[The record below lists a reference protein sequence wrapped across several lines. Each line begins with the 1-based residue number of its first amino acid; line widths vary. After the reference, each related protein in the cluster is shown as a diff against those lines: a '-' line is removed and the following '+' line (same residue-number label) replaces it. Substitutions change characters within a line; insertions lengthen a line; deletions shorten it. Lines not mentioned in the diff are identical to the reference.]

1 MAYEIWHMAKVLH
14 GLDHSLPYS
23 SGYSFRSDY
32 VIGAQRRLGLHPVV
46 ITSPKREDFE
56 HGVETVDGVNYH
68 RLRWPG
74 ITAPLRKIPLLNHSL
89 CLVALTK
96 EIKRLAE
103 ALKVDLIHAHSPA
116 TNGLPAVRAARET
129 NLPVIYE
136 LRYYDE
142 DAAAGRGK
150 TSHNSLRYR
159 LTRRLEQSVLEKAT
173 RVTTI
178 SKAMRA
184 DLVSRGVDP
193 GKMFVMPNG
202 VDTNFFEPRPPDAG
216 LISRYDLAGKII
228 IGYIG
233 SFYFYE
239 GLERLIDAMILLL
252 AKRSDVKLLLVGEG
266 EADRML
272 RKRVP
277 GQLWEHFAF
286 AGRVAHADAPRYYSV
301 MDILVYPRVNS
312 RLTDLTTPLKP
323 LEAMAMEKVV
333 VGSDVGGLRELF
345 NDGEVGFLVEPEN
358 PRALAKRLLSLVESA
373 TVRLAM
379 GKRARE
385 SVLRDREWDKIV
397 ANYFTVY
404 REAMAGVR
412 G

>member
-1 MAYEIWHMAKVLH
+1 MAKVLH
-14 GLDHSLPYS
+14 VLDHSLPYF

-32 VIGAQRRLGLHPVV
+32 IISAQRRLGLSPVV
-46 ITSPKREDFE
+46 VTSPKHGDFE
-56 HGVETVDGVNYH
+56 HKCETIDEVDYH

-74 ITAPLRKIPLLNHSL
+74 FTAPLRKIPFLSHSL
-89 CLVALTK
+89 CLAALAK
-96 EIKRLAE
+96 EISRLSE
-103 ALKVDLIHAHSPA
+103 ILKVDLIHAHSPA
-116 TNGLPAVRAARET
+116 TNGLAAVRAARES

-142 DAAAGRGK
+142 DAAVGRGK
-150 TSHNSLRYR
+150 TGHNSLRYR
-159 LTRRLEQSVLEKAT
+159 LTRRLEQSVLEKVT

-178 SKAMRA
+178 SKALRD
-184 DLVSRGVDP
+184 DLISRGVEP
-193 GKMFVMPNG
+193 GKIFEIPNG
-202 VDTNFFEPRPPDAG
+202 VDANLFRPLDADAG

-228 IGYIG
+228 IGFIG

-239 GLERLIDAMILLL
+239 GLEHLIDAMILLL

-286 AGRVAHADAPRYYSV
+286 TGRVAHADAPRYYSV
-301 MDILVYPRVNS
+301 MDVVVYPRVSS
-312 RLTDLTTPLKP
+312 RLTELTAPLKP
-323 LEAMAMEKVV
+323 LEAMAMEKVI
-333 VGSDVGGLRELF
+333 VGSDVGGLRELLS
-345 NDGEVGFLVEPEN
+345 DGELGFLVEPEN

-373 TVRLAM
+373 TVRHVM

-385 SVLRDREWDKIV
+385 FVVRERDWNKIV
-397 ANYFTVY
+397 SCYLNVY
-404 REAMAGVR
+404 QGAMAGMR

>member
-1 MAYEIWHMAKVLH
+1 MRILH
-14 GLDHSLPYS
+14 VLDHSLPYF

-32 VIGAQRRLGLHPVV
+32 IVGAQKRSGLSPVV
-46 ITSPKREDFE
+46 VTSPKHEDFRRE
-56 HGVETVDGVNYH
+56 CETIGEVDYH
-68 RLRWPG
+68 RLRWPAV
-74 ITAPLRKIPLLNHSL
+74 TAPLRKIPLLSHSL
-89 CLVALTK
+89 CVAALTK

-103 ALKVDLIHAHSPA
+103 ALKVDVIHAHSPA
-116 TNGLPAVRAARET
+116 TNGLAALRAALES

-150 TSHNSLRYR
+150 TSYNSPRY
-159 LTRRLEQSVLEKAT
+159 LLSRRLEQSVLEKAA

-178 SKAMRA
+178 GKALRA
-184 DLVSRGVDP
+184 DLISRGLDP
-193 GKMFVMPNG
+193 GKVFEIPNG
-202 VDTNFFEPRPPDAG
+202 VDANLFQPREPDAE
-216 LISRYDLAGKII
+216 LIARYDLAGKTV
-228 IGYIG
+228 IGFIG

-239 GLERLIDAMILLL
+239 GLEHLIDAVILLL

-266 EADRML
+266 EAAGML

-277 GQLWEHFAF
+277 GQLWEHFVFTAK
-286 AGRVAHADAPRYYSV
+286 VVHADAPRYYSV
-301 MDILVYPRVNS
+301 MDILVYPRSRS
-312 RLTDLTTPLKP
+312 RLTELTTPLKP

-345 NDGEVGFLVEPEN
+345 DDGEAGFLVEPQN
-358 PRALAKRLLSLVESA
+358 PRALAKRLLSLIESPI
-373 TVRLAM
+373 VRDAM

-385 SVLRDREWDKIV
+385 FVLREREWDKIV
-397 ANYFTVY
+397 SRYLNVY
-404 REAMAGVR
+404 REAMAGPR

>member
-1 MAYEIWHMAKVLH
+1 MAKVLH
-14 GLDHSLPYS
+14 VLDHSLPYF

-46 ITSPKREDFE
+46 ITSPKHEDFE
-56 HGVETVDGVNYH
+56 HGFETVDGVDYH

-116 TNGLPAVRAARET
+116 TNGLAAVRAARES

-193 GKMFVMPNG
+193 GKIFVMPNG

-385 SVLRDREWDKIV
+385 SVSRDREWDKIV

>member
-1 MAYEIWHMAKVLH
+1 MAKVLH
-14 GLDHSLPYS
+14 VLDHSLPYF

-32 VIGAQRRLGLHPVV
+32 IISAQRRLGLRPVV
-46 ITSPKREDFE
+46 VTSPKHEDFE
-56 HGVETVDGVNYH
+56 HECETIDGVDYH

-74 ITAPLRKIPLLNHSL
+74 FTAPLRKIPLLSHSL
-89 CLVALTK
+89 CLAALTK
-96 EIKRLAE
+96 EIRSLAE
-103 ALKVDLIHAHSPA
+103 TLKVDLIHAHSPA
-116 TNGLPAVRAARET
+116 TNCLAASRAARES

-159 LTRRLEQSVLEKAT
+159 LTRRLEQSALEKAT

-178 SKAMRA
+178 SKALRA
-184 DLVSRGVDP
+184 DLISRGVDP
-193 GKMFVMPNG
+193 GKIFEIPNG
-202 VDTNFFEPRPPDAG
+202 VDTNLFEPRAPDAR
-216 LISRYDLAGKII
+216 LVSRYDLAGKTV
-228 IGYIG
+228 IGFIG

-239 GLERLIDAMILLL
+239 GLEHLIDAMILLL

-272 RKRVP
+272 LKRVP

-286 AGRVAHADAPRYYSV
+286 TGRVAHADAPRYYSV
-301 MDILVYPRVNS
+301 MDILVYPRVIS
-312 RLTDLTTPLKP
+312 RLTELTSPLKP

-345 NDGEVGFLVEPEN
+345 GDGEVGFLVEPEN
-358 PRALAKRLLSLVESA
+358 PRALANRLLSLVESA
-373 TVRLAM
+373 TVRHAM
-379 GKRARE
+379 GKSARE
-385 SVLRDREWDKIV
+385 FVLRDREWNKIV
-397 ANYFTVY
+397 SRYLNIYQDATAELN
-404 REAMAGVR
+404 EE
-412 G
+412 